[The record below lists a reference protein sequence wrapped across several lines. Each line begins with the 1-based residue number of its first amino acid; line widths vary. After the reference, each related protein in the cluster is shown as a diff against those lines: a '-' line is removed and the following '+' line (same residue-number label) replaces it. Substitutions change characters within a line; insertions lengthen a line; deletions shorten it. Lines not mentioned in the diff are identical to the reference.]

1 MPAGPDE
8 THNHAAGEATEH
20 VMANSSSKTDNNA
33 STHPLHQKEEPKG
46 DKVKFIHH
54 QAQPGPAVPKDFNAQ
69 EEGTKEE
76 RKAKADAL
84 NKGSKM

>member
-20 VMANSSSKTDNNA
+20 VMDNSSSKTDNNA
-33 STHPLHQKEEPKG
+33 STHPLHGKAEPKG
-46 DKVKFIHH
+46 DKVQFIHH
-54 QAQPGPAVPKDFNAQ
+54 QQPGPTVPKDFTAQ

-84 NKGSKM
+84 NKGPKM

>member
-33 STHPLHQKEEPKG
+33 STHPLHKKEAPKG
-46 DKVKFIHH
+46 DKVQFRDH
-54 QAQPGPAVPKDFNAQ
+54 QAHPGPAVPKDFNAQ

-84 NKGSKM
+84 NK